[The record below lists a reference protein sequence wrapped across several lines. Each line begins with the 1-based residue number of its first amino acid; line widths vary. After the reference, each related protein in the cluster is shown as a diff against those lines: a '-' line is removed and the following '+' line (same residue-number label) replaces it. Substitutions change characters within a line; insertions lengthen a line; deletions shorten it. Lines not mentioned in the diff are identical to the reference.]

1 MVKDR
6 VGTVLQAAG
15 LAVLSL
21 SVGFIYPPAGG
32 IVAAAGLVL
41 FGLAVEK
48 D

>member
-1 MVKDR
+1 MKDR
-6 VGTVLQAAG
+6 VGTVLQGLG
-15 LAVLSL
+15 LAVAAL
-21 SVGFIYPPAGG
+21 SVGLIYAPAGG